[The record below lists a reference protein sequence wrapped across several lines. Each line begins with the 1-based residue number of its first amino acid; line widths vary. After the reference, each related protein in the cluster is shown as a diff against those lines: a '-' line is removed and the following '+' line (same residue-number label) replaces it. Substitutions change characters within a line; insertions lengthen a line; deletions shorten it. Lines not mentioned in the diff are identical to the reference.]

1 VTASGKGSAESAP
14 PSDSKGREEVVAA
27 IDAFTR
33 ALNAADYEGVVGMMT
48 EDARFWPVDS
58 PEMAGKERARAAY
71 AALEGFRVEA
81 RFDVDEVLVSGDLAV
96 VLALETFRLE
106 PRGGG
111 EPIEIRNRRAFS
123 VWRRDGGVWKS
134 ARGMTNW
141 AAPRP
146 KS

>member
-1 VTASGKGSAESAP
+1 MTTGEGGPGNAA
-14 PSDSKGREEVVAA
+14 PSDAKSRDEVVAA

-33 ALNAADYEGVVGMMT
+33 ALNGADDEGVVGMMT
-48 EDARFWPVDS
+48 DDARFWPVDS

-71 AALEGFRVEA
+71 AALEGYRVHA
-81 RFDVDEVLVSGDLAV
+81 RFDVDEVLVSGNLAV
-96 VLALETFRLE
+96 VLALENFRLE
-106 PRGGG
+106 PKSGGS
-111 EPIEIRNRRAFS
+111 PIEIRGRRAFS
-123 VWRRDGGVWKS
+123 VWRREGGVWKS